1 MRIMSK
7 KLTEIT
13 RAANGQKET
22 NFMIGPIH
30 VCGINESAAVTDL
43 KSNSFVDFLH

>member
-1 MRIMSK
+1 MSK
-7 KLTEIT
+7 KLRDIT

-22 NFMIGPIH
+22 NFMIRPMMY
-30 VCGINESAAVTDL
+30 VAINESAAVTDL